1 MLTTLRRHLTYANV
15 AASLALFLALGG
27 GAYAITVP
35 RNTIGTNQIK
45 TGGVKNADIAR
56 NAVTALK
63 VKNNVLTGSDILES
77 RLGKVPSATAAD
89 SATAAGTATTA
100 TTATNATQLGGKAA
114 GSYISNIVIRR
125 KDLNALADTNTVGGA
140 GDGGTNDGTVQCA
153 AGERAIG
160 GGMRIGAA
168 GVDQALSSS
177 RPVDAGGI
185 PADGSTAPT
194 GWRAVASDSG
204 GVAGNNPTDVQVFV
218 ICAS

>member
-45 TGGVKNADIAR
+45 RGGVKTSDIAR
-56 NAVTALK
+56 NAVTGLK
-63 VKNNVLTGSDILES
+63 VKNNTLTGSDVLES
-77 RLGKVPSATAAD
+77 ALGKVPSATAAD

-100 TTATNATQLGGKAA
+100 TNSTQLGGKAA
-114 GSYISNIVIRR
+114 GAYISNIVIRR
-125 KDLNALADTNTVGGA
+125 KDLAPLADTSSVGGA
-140 GDGGTNDGTVQCA
+140 GDGSNNDGTVQCA

-160 GGMRIGAA
+160 GGMRIANA

-204 GVAGNNPTDVQVFV
+204 GVTGNNPSDVQVFV